1 MPNSESPTPNKMNS
15 STLKSQEFKSHF
27 SETLSDYVTDLA
39 WSPDGETLAVT
50 TSNGEVILWRN
61 NELVN
66 LQIGSGKSVDCLAFS
81 HDGQFL
87 AVGGQ
92 DGKVKVWRNTQ
103 LIATLENAPLWIDKL
118 SWSPVNNHL
127 AYGLGRDLQVW
138 NPDTG
143 ETIAKLNFANSS
155 VLGIDW
161 SCDGKYLAASGHR
174 GIKVWD
180 YQNPSEEPYIF
191 DIPSATIAMGWS
203 PDGKYIASCNM
214 GNTLTVVETGL
225 LLSRQDPDPWVMR
238 GFPGKVRQLT
248 WSQGTNEVSAPLLAT
263 VSVDGIIVW
272 EKSADESVGWESRV
286 LTNHLDIVRTVS
298 FAPQSF
304 LLASAGADGWLCL
317 WEEAQQVSQLITDV
331 SSGFSC
337 IAWHPSATQIA
348 AGTETGELRIWKK

>member
-1 MPNSESPTPNKMNS
+1 MNS
-15 STLKSQEFKSHF
+15 STLKSQEFKAYF
-27 SETLSDYVTDLA
+27 SDTLSDYVTDLA

-50 TSNGEVILWRN
+50 TSNGDVLLWRN
-61 NELVN
+61 NELAH
-66 LQIGSGKSVDCLAFS
+66 LQIGNGESVDCLAFS
-81 HDGQFL
+81 HDGEFL

-92 DGKVKVWRNTQ
+92 DGTVKIWRDTH
-103 LIATLENAPLWIDKL
+103 LIATLENGPLWIDKL
-118 SWSPVNNHL
+118 AWSPVNNDL

-138 NPDTG
+138 NPETG

-161 SCDGKYLAASGHR
+161 CCDGKYLAASGHR

-180 YQNPSEEPYIF
+180 YQNPREEPYIF

-214 GNTLTVVETGL
+214 GNTLTVVETRL
-225 LLSRQDPDPWVMR
+225 LLSRQYPDPWVMR

-248 WSQGTNEVSAPLLAT
+248 WSEATTEVGAPILAT

-272 EKSADESVGWESRV
+272 EKSQDESVGWESRV
-286 LTNHLDIVRTVS
+286 LTNHVDIVRTVS

-317 WEEAQQVSQLITDV
+317 WEEAQQVSQLLTGV

-337 IAWHPSATQIA
+337 ISWHSQATYIA
-348 AGTETGELRIWKK
+348 AGTETGELKIWKKKELNRK